1 MEDEEAM
8 CSICHEIFEPN
19 HTIVQP
25 KHCTHQFHAICI
37 NIWLARH
44 RSCPLCRRRIS
55 LSTQMPWRSLFAVAL
70 VITREM
76 ALERAAYTI
85 AFLSILLKRYD
96 TSRKWYE
103 SRDALIAAMEQ
114 FELGS
119 IRLPFIDLTSR
130 TTAKREKRKWTQLYE
145 QIAEEHPRNSEHV
158 RSARRRIIEWANM
171 CLMGVYV
178 PS

>member
-1 MEDEEAM
+1 MGDEDSM
-8 CSICHEIFEPN
+8 CTICHEPFEPE
-19 HTIVQP
+19 HTIVEP
-25 KHCTHQFHAICI
+25 KNCTHKFHAICI

-76 ALERAAYTI
+76 TLERAAYAY
-85 AFLSILLKRYD
+85 AFISILLKRFD
-96 TSRKWYE
+96 TSRKWYA

-114 FELGS
+114 FELGT

-130 TTAKREKRKWTQLYE
+130 TTAKREKRKWSDIYRQLTDEY
-145 QIAEEHPRNSEHV
+145 PRASERV
-158 RSARRRIIEWANM
+158 ASARRRIIEWANLCFM
-171 CLMGVYV
+171 TQSVT
-178 PS
+178 S

>member
-1 MEDEEAM
+1 MVDEDSV
-8 CSICHEIFEPN
+8 CTICHETFEPE

-25 KHCTHQFHAICI
+25 NNCSHKFHAICI
-37 NIWLARH
+37 NIWLTRH

-76 ALERAAYTI
+76 TLERAAYTY
-85 AFLSILLKRYD
+85 AFLSILLKRFD
-96 TSRKWYE
+96 TSRKWHI

-114 FELGS
+114 FELGT

-130 TTAKREKRKWTQLYE
+130 STAKREKRKW
-145 QIAEEHPRNSEHV
+145 AEIYVQVADEYPRHAERV
-158 RSARRRIIEWANM
+158 ASARRRIIEWANLCFM
-171 CLMGVYV
+171 NESV